1 MRKIITRHLCI
12 YMLVAIAITVLF
24 IFSLQTVLNRRDN
37 TQSSHEKLEMIQEK
51 LQDNEVQIQQ
61 LTDSL
66 SENALA
72 KSRAFAYML
81 KQDPS
86 LLEDTGRM
94 DEIRDYLDVDELHV
108 IDEAGIITHS
118 TVAEYVGFDMAG
130 DEQTK
135 PFLQII
141 EDPSYELAQEP
152 QQNAAGGVLFQYA
165 GVARMDAKGLV
176 QIGMRPEVLED
187 LLSGTSIDVVLNAYD
202 FGNDGYIFAV
212 NQADGVILA
221 HKNAD
226 LIGTPAVEA
235 GFPENMTA
243 GTGTAVVDGIKEHY
257 VTEEYNGMLLGTML
271 PDSEYYQ
278 VRGNQTVVV
287 SASMIAIFVVLLLMI
302 NRLVNGKIVK
312 GIKRITE
319 ELQIISEGNLDVQVQ
334 EKGNPEFESLSE
346 SINKTVSNIRENME
360 QNEELLEQQKKDMEQ
375 NRRLV
380 VEIKD
385 ICYNIRAVSR
395 STLENSKTIHTGAQE
410 QKQEVEL
417 LNVTMKELSDQLQSS
432 AEESNDIAVTT
443 NASVEKMVQARENME
458 KLKISIGEMSDTS
471 EEIVKIIDEIE
482 SIASQTNM
490 LSLNASIEAARA
502 GEMGKGFAVV
512 ATQVGELA
520 DRSAKAARETTTL
533 IMNTIDM
540 VNKGKNLADTVAGDF
555 LGVADDMQTEG
566 EKIVQIADI
575 AEKQVQKLLAAMEGL
590 EKISGVV
597 DSNAVVSEESE
608 RTSENLADETERLQ
622 QLVDME

>member
-243 GTGTAVVDGIKEHY
+243 GMGTAVVDGIKEHY

>member
-380 VEIKD
+380 VEVKD